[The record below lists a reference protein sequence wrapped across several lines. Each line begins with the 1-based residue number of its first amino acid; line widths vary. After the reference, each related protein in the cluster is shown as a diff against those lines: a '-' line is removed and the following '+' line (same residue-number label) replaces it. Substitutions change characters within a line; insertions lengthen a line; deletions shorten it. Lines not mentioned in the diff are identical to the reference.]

1 MEMLL
6 RHCPRRVIKLGAVLL
21 ANRRMMRTTSQL
33 MVYLE
38 PVTMKTPFGPA
49 KPARKKARRRDIY
62 LLSAGRYAVAGCG
75 KGRRE
80 APR

>member
-1 MEMLL
+1 MKSTNGSEINA
-6 RHCPRRVIKLGAVLL
+6 RAREWKCYFGTAPRRVIKLSAVLL

-62 LLSAGRYAVAGCG
+62 AKCR
-75 KGRRE
+75 
-80 APR
+80 